1 MLIKAECSCCGKIET
16 YEMNKEEE
24 INFFRYQ
31 IFGRDMGT
39 LQDLFPKIP
48 AWIRSGAIDQYSGG
62 FCICPDCCGD

>member
-1 MLIKAECSCCGKIET
+1 MIIKAECSCCGKIGT
-16 YEMNKEEE
+16 YEMNQDEE
-24 INFFRYQ
+24 INFFVYQ
-31 IFGRDMGT
+31 VFGRDMGT